1 MSRPALLTAFFVA
14 LIALAPASWA
24 QTRGVLADRIAETL
38 EDDDFDDAYWGA
50 LVVDLNTGRRLYES
64 NAYGRFIPAS
74 NMKLFTTAAA
84 LDALGPQFRY
94 STRLYADGQ
103 VQNGTLVGTLVVRGS
118 GDPTFGGRYT
128 AGDLT
133 FAFRQWADSLRAAG
147 VRRVVGP
154 IVGDDDVF
162 DDVGLGKGWAWEDL
176 VYAYAAPASGLQFN
190 AGAVDVTA
198 TGTTDGSPATLTAA
212 TDAGPGFLTLVNRTT
227 TGGPSAETYA
237 RDLSRNVYTVS
248 STVPAGETQ
257 TEALAVSNP
266 TEFFVS
272 TLVAV
277 LRREGIEVDGEAVDV
292 DDWGARPDYRRM
304 RRVATHL
311 SPHLSAIVGV
321 TNTDSNNLYAEQI
334 LRTMGA
340 YAYTGTQYAL
350 GSTEAGVVAGEPFL
364 RRIGIDPADLTV
376 ADGSGLSPYN
386 RLSPEAIVRLLAAMN
401 DHPDPATRDAFYR
414 SLAVGGYTGTL
425 GNRYAGGLARGNVHA
440 KTGYISGARTLS
452 GYVTAANGHVLAFSL
467 LCNHY
472 STSTSRVNR
481 AQDQIVEMLAGWNG
495 M

>member
-1 MSRPALLTAFFVA
+1 MTRTAPLLTFALL
-14 LIALAPASWA
+14 LALAPSVGA

-50 LVVDLNTGRRLYES
+50 LVVDLDTGRRLYES

-74 NMKLFTTAAA
+74 NMKLFTTASA

-94 STRLYADGQ
+94 STRLYADGD
-103 VQNGTLVGTLVVRGS
+103 VQNGTLLGTLVVRGS

-154 IVGDDDVF
+154 VVGDDDLF
-162 DDVGLGKGWAWEDL
+162 DDVGLGKGWSWDDL
-176 VYAYAAPASGLQFN
+176 VYAYAAPVSGLQYN
-190 AGAVDVTA
+190 EGAFELTT
-198 TGTTDGSPATLTAA
+198 TGTTDGQPALLSAA
-212 TDAGPGFLTLVNRTT
+212 TDTDAGYVRLVNRTT
-227 TGGPSAETYA
+227 TGGPSAETYS
-237 RDLSRNVYTVS
+237 RDLAQNVYTVS
-248 STVPAGETQ
+248 STVAPGETQ
-257 TEALAVSNP
+257 TEALAVTNP
-266 TEFFVS
+266 TEFFVE

-311 SPHLSAIVGV
+311 SPHLSAIVGE
-321 TNTDSNNLYAEQI
+321 TNTESNNLYAEQL

-340 YAYTGTQYAL
+340 YVYTGTEYAL
-350 GSTEAGVVAGEPFL
+350 GSAEAGVVASEPFL
-364 RRIGIDPADLTV
+364 RRIGIDPRDLTL
-376 ADGSGLSPYN
+376 ADGSGLSAMN
-386 RLSPEAIVRLLAAMN
+386 RLTPEAIVQLLAAMRE
-401 DHPDPATRDAFYR
+401 HPDPATRDAFYR
-414 SLAVGGYTGTL
+414 SLAVGGLTGTIA
-425 GNRYAGGLARGNVHA
+425 NRYAGGLARGNVHA

-452 GYVTAANGHVLAFSL
+452 GYVTAANGHTIAFSL

-472 STSTSRVNR
+472 STATSRVNR